1 MISITFKN
9 ETDSRINLHFYG
21 AYEDIDIEAKETR
34 AITLYQKS
42 VTFLVKETAF
52 ENSFFKKLF
61 GIVLAAFV
69 SIFLWLLNGF
79 EKELIENQIKFP
91 TKFEVEGLDD
101 GIEKEIVIR
110 ESSKQFTE
118 FDAISNGIGLDGKPE
133 FSKDELNR
141 QIKEYKKSK
150 YIVMIFPCIILCAL
164 WISAIYFK
172 SIIAVIIALVVSL
185 LVIFF
190 YFRNEKS
197 DKKAIEKIRGDF

>member
-1 MISITFKN
+1 MAKVKFIN

-21 AYEDIDIEAKETR
+21 AYEDIDIEPKEAR

-52 ENSFFKKLF
+52 ENSFFKELF

-79 EKELIENQIKFP
+79 EKEPIENQIKFP

-110 ESSKQFTE
+110 ESSKQFTK
-118 FDAISNGIGLDGKPE
+118 FDAISNGIGLNGKPE
-133 FSKDELNR
+133 FTKDELNR

-150 YIVMIFPCIILCAL
+150 YIVMIFPCLILCAL
-164 WISAIYFK
+164 WILAIYFK
-172 SIIAVIIALVVSL
+172 NIIAVIIALVVSL

-190 YFRNEKS
+190 YFKNEKI
-197 DKKAIEKIRGDF
+197 DKKAMEKISGDF